1 MTEYADL
8 SQKDKL
14 SKPLN
19 ISLVSTTYPP
29 VPGGMEVYVEK
40 VARALRIAGNDV
52 RVATR
57 FATRRPEDGMRGLLT
72 SAAPGLRRRDQGVRI
87 RELRPGWRGA
97 LLQPVF
103 RLQARSYTRSIA
115 KYLFNKAYFADLYE
129 ATKGSEV
136 VHYSGTG
143 REMLGFTA
151 LKLAQQRGVPLVVTP
166 HTHVE
171 SWGDGDVDIALYRQA
186 DAVIALTAFERS
198 HLSSLGVDAARI
210 YVVGHGVTVQGT
222 GNAVRAREQL
232 NFDGPVVLFL
242 GRKTH
247 YKGFGDVLASA
258 PEIWNTYP
266 ETCFVFAGP
275 DADDTGGLRTKH
287 DDVLKDARVVE
298 RGFVSEQEKED
309 LLAAA
314 DVFCLPSR
322 AEAYGLV
329 YLEAWVYE
337 TPVVARAIPTL
348 RELIGGSGGGLLVD
362 EDGGTIAEALVRLLE
377 NKELRTKLGAAGK
390 AHADQQTWTRVAKQ
404 LTSIYTQ
411 HRQGAP

>member
-1 MTEYADL
+1 M
-8 SQKDKL
+8 
-14 SKPLN
+14 N
-19 ISLVSTTYPP
+19 VGLVSTAYPP
-29 VPGGMEVYVEK
+29 VPGGMEVYVQK
-40 VARALRIAGNDV
+40 TAYALQATGHDV

-57 FATRRPEDGMRGLLT
+57 FASKRPGDGMRVLLT
-72 SAAPGLRRRDQGVRI
+72 ASGAGIRRIDGGILVT
-87 RELRPGWRGA
+87 ELSSGWKRVA
-97 LLQPVF
+97 LKPVF
-103 RLQARSYTRSIA
+103 RLQARQFTQPLA
-115 KYLFNKAYFADLYE
+115 KTCYSVAYRQPLA
-129 ATKGSEV
+129 EV
-136 VHYSGTG
+136 VGTSDVIHYSGTG
-143 REMLGFTA
+143 REMIGFVA
-151 LKLAQQRGVPLVVTP
+151 QRLARKRSIPFVVTP
-166 HTHVE
+166 HTHAN
-171 SWGDGDVDIALYRQA
+171 SWGDAPIDVSLYKQA
-186 DAVIALTAFERS
+186 NAVIALTAFEKS
-198 HLSSLGVDAARI
+198 HLAALGVPESRI
-210 YVVGHGVTVQGT
+210 HVIGHGVTVQGT

-258 PEIWNTYP
+258 PEVWNTYP

-337 TPVVARAIPTL
+337 TPVVARAISTL